1 MTMVDQVCRGHVLMP
16 NPLLS
21 DLELESQDCSI
32 CDTDDDID
40 RDTGFICAD
49 CAEKYCSD

>member
-1 MTMVDQVCRGHVLMP
+1 MNIINRTVKHQGAES
-16 NPLLS
+16 NPTIS
-21 DLELESQDCSI
+21 DLQSDSQDCSI

-40 RDTGFICAD
+40 RDTGFICGV